1 MDGVDILAHHVFDED
16 LAGARNP
23 VPAGHVQGL
32 AEVGDDVVQAF
43 EGGHRGF
50 AGEEGVDAEQLAETG
65 GANSA
70 SQHNAATAKRV
81 WSLVVHQV

>member
-23 VPAGHVQGL
+23 VPAGHAQGL

-50 AGEEGVDAEQLAETG
+50 AGEEGEHGDLT
-65 GANSA
+65 SA
-70 SQHNAATAKRV
+70 DQSEAHRDGTA
-81 WSLVVHQV
+81 